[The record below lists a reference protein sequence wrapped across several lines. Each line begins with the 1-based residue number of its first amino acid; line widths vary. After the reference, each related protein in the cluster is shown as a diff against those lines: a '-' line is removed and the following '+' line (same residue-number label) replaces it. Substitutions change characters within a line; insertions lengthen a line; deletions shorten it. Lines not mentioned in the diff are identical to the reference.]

1 LTPKQQGHRHV
12 QTCAATTAN
21 APWTPTPFCRQYRR
35 PFTDGLGLAELGVE
49 ISERG
54 QIKTDAHYQTNV
66 AGIYA
71 LGDCIDGPMLAH
83 KAEDEG
89 GLRRRSGGQKP
100 HVNYGVIPVIYTTRG
115 RECRQNRRAAKR
127 RRRRL

>member
-1 LTPKQQGHRHV
+1 MDGEV
-12 QTCAATTAN
+12 QKAFQRLLKNGLEFVMGAAQSVDTKTTRRPSRTNCAATTAN
-21 APWTPTPFCRQYRR
+21 APWTPTPFWSPRAAARS
-35 PFTDGLGLAELGVE
+35 PTAWVTAELGVE

-89 GLRRRSGGQKP
+89 GLRRRSGG
-100 HVNYGVIPVIYTTRG
+100 R
-115 RECRQNRRAAKR
+115 NRM
-127 RRRRL
+127 LTMV